1 MTIAENL
8 KKIKEDLPENV
19 QLVAISKT
27 KSIEQMMDAYE
38 AGQRIFGE
46 NKVQEME
53 RKYPDMP
60 KDVEWHMVGHLQRN
74 KVKDLAPFV
83 SMIHAVDS
91 LRLLN
96 RIEREAGR
104 NERIIRVLLQ
114 IKIAEEESKFGLEPE
129 EVVDLLKSNEVRN
142 LKHVQIAG
150 LMGMA
155 TFTEDQNQIAKEFE
169 TLKNLYDSLKE
180 DYNFNTLSMGMSG
193 DYPLAIEKGSTM
205 VRVGSAIFGEREY

>member
-8 KKIKEDLPENV
+8 KKIKKDLPENV

-27 KSIEQMMDAYE
+27 KSTEQMMEAYD

-83 SMIHAVDS
+83 NMIHAVDS

-96 RIEREAGR
+96 RIEREAER
-104 NERIIRVLLQ
+104 NKRVIRVLIQ

-129 EVVDLLKSNEVRN
+129 EAVDLLKSNEVQN
-142 LKHVQIAG
+142 LKHVQISG

-155 TFTEDQNQIAKEFE
+155 TFTEFLNFQILLRFAFDH
-169 TLKNLYDSLKE
+169 L
-180 DYNFNTLSMGMSG
+180 
-193 DYPLAIEKGSTM
+193 
-205 VRVGSAIFGEREY
+205 

>member
-8 KKIKEDLPENV
+8 KTIKKSLPENV
-19 QLVAISKT
+19 KLVAISKT
-27 KSIEQMMDAYE
+27 KSIPQMMEAYDV
-38 AGQRIFGE
+38 GQRIFGE
-46 NKVQEME
+46 NKVQELE
-53 RKYPDMP
+53 RKFPDMP

-74 KVKDLAPFV
+74 KVKGLAPFV

-96 RIEREAGR
+96 RINREAENNNR
-104 NERIIRVLLQ
+104 MINVLLQ

-129 EVVDLLKSNEVRN
+129 EVIELLKSKEVQQ
-142 LKHVQIAG
+142 LKNVHIAG

-155 TFTEDQNQIAKEFE
+155 TFTDNENQISQEFE
-169 TLKNLYDSLKE
+169 TLKKLYDSLKE
-180 DYNFNTLSMGMSG
+180 DYQFTTLSMGMSG
-193 DYPLAIEKGSTM
+193 DYQLAIEQGSTM

>member
-8 KKIKEDLPENV
+8 KKIKKDLPENV

-27 KSIEQMMDAYE
+27 KSTEQMMEAYD

-83 SMIHAVDS
+83 NMIHAVDS

-96 RIEREAGR
+96 RIEREAER
-104 NERIIRVLLQ
+104 NKRVIRVLIQ

-129 EVVDLLKSNEVRN
+129 EAVDLLKSNEVQN
-142 LKHVQIAG
+142 LKHVQISG

-155 TFTEDQNQIAKEFE
+155 TFTDDQKQIAKEFE
-169 TLKNLYDSLKE
+169 NLKTLYDSLKE
-180 DYNFNTLSMGMSG
+180 KYNFTTLSMGMSG
-193 DYPLAIEKGSTM
+193 DYKLAIEKGSTM